1 MPRRRKAAS
10 KRRRIRS
17 RISRISKSPRT
28 KMLGRSSKNI
38 VIGAV
43 LVNATTRLIG
53 TQTARAGIYALPL
66 NLAIAG
72 TVGSAMGAGQKDL
85 VSAGVKIAGSRF
97 ITTQLEPRLAG
108 MSLNRNGTQTGGGT

>member
-1 MPRRRKAAS
+1 
-10 KRRRIRS
+10 
-17 RISRISKSPRT
+17 
-28 KMLGRSSKNI
+28 MLGRSSKNI
-38 VIGAV
+38 AIGAV

-97 ITTQLEPRLAG
+97 ITTQLEPRLTGMAG
-108 MSLNRNGTQTGGGT
+108 RNGTQTGGGT